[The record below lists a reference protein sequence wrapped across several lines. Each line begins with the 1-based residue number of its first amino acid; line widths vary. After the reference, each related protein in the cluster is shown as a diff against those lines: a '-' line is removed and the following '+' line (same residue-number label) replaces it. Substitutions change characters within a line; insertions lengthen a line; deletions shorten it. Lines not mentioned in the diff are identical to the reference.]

1 MMSWAIGSFVAFKV
15 NKMMCQ
21 QSLHLEELDEMMMW
35 CGKPNTDLTACGVRS
50 ERKRYWN

>member
-21 QSLHLEELDEMMMW
+21 QSLHLEELDEMSVV
-35 CGKPNTDLTACGVRS
+35 CGKPNTDFDSLWS
-50 ERKRYWN
+50 EEERKRYWN